1 MLIPSETEKHLGET
15 WDPKDGLIKINEAN
29 KVILSFIS
37 SMSENQVPN
46 VGIQEIINATD
57 VLGLYAGYPSEAAS
71 MEGYIKTDVVLSY
84 REVASIL
91 EGFSDNMNSL
101 IKQRLNS

>member
-1 MLIPSETEKHLGET
+1 
-15 WDPKDGLIKINEAN
+15 
-29 KVILSFIS
+29 
-37 SMSENQVPN
+37 
-46 VGIQEIINATD
+46 
-57 VLGLYAGYPSEAAS
+57 
-71 MEGYIKTDVVLSY
+71 MEGHIKTDVVLSY